1 MTPVVQAIHQRGTG
15 AQNAF
20 GRLRPAR
27 RIDGSGE
34 PEAVDV
40 VLQLDHR
47 QHLDEVLR
55 DIVGAGG
62 PGRRVVD
69 PVGMDVELGIA
80 GAARLRQR
88 GRRQRLLRSEEH
100 TSELQSLMRISYA
113 VFCLKKQK
121 FTKHNTSSTIIN
133 SVSNTPTENTAS

>member
-1 MTPVVQAIHQRGTG
+1 MFRRPPRSTRTDTLFPYTTLCRSLEVHDEVLMTAVVQAIHQRGTG

-69 PVGMDVELGIA
+69 PV
-80 GAARLRQR
+80 
-88 GRRQRLLRSEEH
+88 RSDEP
-100 TSELQSLMRISYA
+100 TSDIQSLMRTSHA
-113 VFCLKKQK
+113 VFCL
-121 FTKHNTSSTIIN
+121 
-133 SVSNTPTENTAS
+133 